1 MYLKKKNNIKRIVIF
16 LSIFILFFSVA
27 TILFK
32 SLKIN
37 KIFVPNELIGKK
49 IPEFKS
55 ELFFK
60 EYPINSNQIFK
71 DKKYYLINIFASWC
85 GPCRKEHPLLMKLSK
100 EKKLEIV
107 GINFKDNK
115 KNAISFL
122 ENEGNPYSKIIK
134 DEDGHLSID
143 IGSYG
148 IPETILINK
157 DKIII
162 SKFVGPI
169 NLKDYKNIIKLVNS
183 EPE

>member
-1 MYLKKKNNIKRIVIF
+1 MFLKKKNNIKRLIIF
-16 LSIFILFFSVA
+16 LSLFILFFSLA

-37 KIFVPNELIGKK
+37 KVFIPNELIGKK
-49 IPEFKS
+49 IPEFNS
-55 ELFFK
+55 ELFF
-60 EYPINSNQIFK
+60 EEVEINSNKIFK
-71 DKKYYLINIFASWC
+71 DEKYYLINIWASWC
-85 GPCRKEHPLLMKLSK
+85 GPCRKEHPLLMKLSR
-100 EKKLEIV
+100 EKKLEII

-122 ENEGNPYSKIIK
+122 KNEGNPYSKIIK
-134 DEDGHLSID
+134 DEDGYLSIN

-157 DKIII
+157 DKIIV

-169 NLKDYKNIIKLVNS
+169 NFKDYKNIVKLVSS
-183 EPE
+183 ELE